1 MTSKMPVHR
10 PPELDGQTVLVI
22 GGSAGIG
29 LATARLALAE
39 GAQVIVTARN
49 AERLTE
55 AARAVG
61 AIKTAVFDAGDR
73 DALKR
78 FFEELEGPV
87 DHVMVTAGA
96 PVYGPVL
103 QMSHTEALEAIS
115 AHALLAVDV
124 ARYARDRMRPG
135 GTILLMGGTGARR
148 VSSGAGI
155 LTVIAATIQS
165 LTGVLAVEM
174 APVRVNLIAA
184 GFVDTPLSA
193 ALLGTGLVARRQEL
207 RAKLPI
213 GRVVT
218 AEDVAALAVHVMSNT
233 AITGAIYDLD
243 GGQQLV
249 P

>member
-1 MTSKMPVHR
+1 MTSRMPVHR
-10 PPELDGQTVLVI
+10 PLELDGQTVLVI

-29 LATARLALAE
+29 LATARRALAE
-39 GAQVIVTARN
+39 GARVIVTARN
-49 AERLTE
+49 AQRLAE
-55 AARAVG
+55 AATAVG
-61 AIKTAVFDAGDR
+61 ALKTAAFDASDP
-73 DALKR
+73 DELKR

-124 ARYARDRMRPG
+124 ARYARDRIRPG
-135 GTILLMGGTGARR
+135 GTILLMGGTGARS

-193 ALLGTGLVARRQEL
+193 ALLGTGLEVRRQQL
-207 RAKLPI
+207 QARLPI

>member
-1 MTSKMPVHR
+1 MTSKTPVHR
-10 PPELDGQTVLVI
+10 PLELDGQTVLVI

-29 LATARLALAE
+29 LATARRALAE
-39 GAQVIVTARN
+39 GARVIVTARN
-49 AERLTE
+49 AQRLAE
-55 AARAVG
+55 AATVG
-61 AIKTAVFDAGDR
+61 ALKTAAFDASDP
-73 DALKR
+73 DELKR

-124 ARYARDRMRPG
+124 ARYARDRIRPG
-135 GTILLMGGTGARR
+135 GTILLMGGTGARS

-193 ALLGTGLVARRQEL
+193 ALLGTGLEARRQQL
-207 RAKLPI
+207 QARLPI

-249 P
+249 R

>member
-29 LATARLALAE
+29 LATARRALAE

-61 AIKTAVFDAGDR
+61 AIKTAAFDAGDP

-135 GTILLMGGTGARR
+135 GTILLMGGTGARS

-193 ALLGTGLVARRQEL
+193 ALLGTGLEARRQEL

>member
-1 MTSKMPVHR
+1 MTSSMPAHR

-22 GGSAGIG
+22 GGSTGIG
-29 LATARLALAE
+29 LATARRALAE

-49 AERLTE
+49 AARLAE

-61 AIKTAVFDAGDR
+61 AVKTAAFDASDH

-78 FFEELEGPV
+78 FFEELEEPV
-87 DHVMVTAGA
+87 DHVMVAAGA

-103 QMSHTEALEAIS
+103 EMSHTEALEAIS
-115 AHALLAVDV
+115 AHALLAVEV
-124 ARYARDRMRPG
+124 ARYARGRVRAG
-135 GTILLMGGTGARR
+135 GTILLMGGTGARS

-155 LTVIAATIQS
+155 LTVISAAIQS
-165 LTGVLAVEM
+165 LTGVLAAEM

-193 ALLGTGLVARRQEL
+193 ALLGDGLEARRQEL

-218 AEDVAALAVHVMSNT
+218 AEDVAALAVHIMSNT
-233 AITGAIYDLD
+233 AITGATYDLD

-249 P
+249 S